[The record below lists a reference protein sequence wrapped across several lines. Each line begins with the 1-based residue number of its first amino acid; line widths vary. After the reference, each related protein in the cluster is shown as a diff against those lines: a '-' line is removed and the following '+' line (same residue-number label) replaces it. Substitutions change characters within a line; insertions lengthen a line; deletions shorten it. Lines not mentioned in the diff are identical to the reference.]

1 MNTRRSSLFSSL
13 LTSILI
19 LAFLV
24 SCTPTPTTENTP
36 VAVENTPVAVENT
49 SVPVENTPVVET
61 KPTETQP
68 APTEAI
74 VSRNDVKIAQWGD
87 ITTLDPSYL
96 SSTEREL
103 VVQNCIYSGLVK
115 YKVGTWEI
123 VPDVA
128 ERWEISADNLE
139 ITFYLRKGVQFQKG
153 YGELTA
159 EDVKFS
165 YERIIDPAQNS
176 PEISSWAALDHIDI
190 IDDYTVK
197 LVLKNPSANLFTS
210 TLPLNAGF
218 IVSRKAVE
226 EMGNEKFG
234 LNPIGSGPYEFDHW
248 TPGQEVVLTAF
259 ADYFGDPPKIEKVS
273 FIPIEE
279 VSTTEAAL
287 KTGEIDVAEISLQS
301 VEEFQANSD
310 LIVTL
315 KPGLK
320 YWWIGFLVTQPPFD
334 NIKVREAIR
343 YTINVDEIL
352 QAAFNGIPERAN
364 TMFPKGMLGRW
375 EDAPAYEPDLE
386 KAKALLADAG
396 YPDGASLG
404 ELTFL
409 MWQGEDT
416 AIIGEVVKSQLAQI
430 GINVKVESVE
440 VGLFNDMTTS
450 GKGNNFHISFFATTV
465 DPGYATEWFQCEQT
479 WNLSKWCNPTY
490 DELWQK
496 GASEMDTQKRAD
508 IYTEMQ
514 KIIDQDIW
522 AIWLTN
528 DVKAVTTQIDLDPG
542 EIFPNGR
549 VAPWQMEWKK

>member
-1 MNTRRSSLFSSL
+1 MKAKKSSIISSLI
-13 LTSILI
+13 TAILVM
-19 LAFLV
+19 AFLV
-24 SCTPTPTTENTP
+24 SCAPTATSESTLVPVENTPVENTP
-36 VAVENTPVAVENT
+36 VAVENTPE
-49 SVPVENTPVVET
+49 VVET
-61 KPTETQP
+61 KPTETKP
-68 APTEAI
+68 APTEEI

-87 ITTLDPSYL
+87 ITILDPAYL
-96 SSTEREL
+96 TSVEREF

-128 ERWEISADNLE
+128 DRWEISPDNLE
-139 ITFYLRKGVQFQKG
+139 ITFYLKKGVQFQKG

-159 EDVKFS
+159 ADVKFS
-165 YERIIDPAQNS
+165 FERIIDPAQNS
-176 PEISSWAALDHIDI
+176 PEVSSWAALDHVEV

-218 IVSRKAVE
+218 IVSKKAVE

-259 ADYFGDPPKIEKVS
+259 ADYFGDKPKIERVS

-287 KTGEIDVAEISLQS
+287 KTGEIDVAEISLLS
-301 VEEFQANSD
+301 VEEFQANTD
-310 LIVTL
+310 LSVTL

-364 TMFPKGMLGRW
+364 TMFPEGMLGRW
-375 EDAPAYEPDLE
+375 EDAPLMNQISKKQRHYLQKLDIRMELHLE
-386 KAKALLADAG
+386 
-396 YPDGASLG
+396 SLP
-404 ELTFL
+404 F
-409 MWQGEDT
+409 
-416 AIIGEVVKSQLAQI
+416 
-430 GINVKVESVE
+430 
-440 VGLFNDMTTS
+440 
-450 GKGNNFHISFFATTV
+450 
-465 DPGYATEWFQCEQT
+465 
-479 WNLSKWCNPTY
+479 
-490 DELWQK
+490 
-496 GASEMDTQKRAD
+496 
-508 IYTEMQ
+508 
-514 KIIDQDIW
+514 
-522 AIWLTN
+522 
-528 DVKAVTTQIDLDPG
+528 
-542 EIFPNGR
+542 
-549 VAPWQMEWKK
+549 